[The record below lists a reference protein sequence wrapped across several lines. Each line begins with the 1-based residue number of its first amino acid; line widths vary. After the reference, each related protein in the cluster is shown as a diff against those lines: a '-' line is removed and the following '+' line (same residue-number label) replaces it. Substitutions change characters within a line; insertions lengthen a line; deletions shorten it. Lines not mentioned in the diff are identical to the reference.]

1 MKKLSL
7 ILAAA
12 AMLLMTACTKE
23 QTPTLDGTSWS
34 AKDIRGDR
42 QTTYNLN
49 ISNGKGSLS
58 VNDRVTGV
66 YSDNLRYEVM
76 SYTFTDETHG
86 TMKFKVLN
94 YGNPNPGY
102 RYGDTST
109 HDFDLRVNGTKMGF
123 GNPYRSTILDR
134 TR

>member
-7 ILAAA
+7 ILAAS
-12 AMLLMTACTKE
+12 AMLLMTACTKDKKID
-23 QTPTLDGTSWS
+23 LNGTSWS

-123 GNPYRSTILDR
+123 GNPYRSTVLDR